1 MSLQQKIDAK
11 KQEFQASAP
20 QENQDIMGR
29 AVKALIQSG
38 AVDRA
43 LKEGDTAPDF
53 TLNNA
58 EGQSS
63 NLDSVLIHKLVVLGF
78 YRGRW

>member
-1 MSLQQKIDAK
+1 MSLEEKIDAK
-11 KQEFQASAP
+11 KQEFQASAS
-20 QENQDIMGR
+20 QEAQDIMGK
-29 AVKALIQSG
+29 AVKALVQSG

-63 NLDSVLIHKLVVLGF
+63 NLDSVLIHKLVVSGF